1 MFFTALK
8 NAGVDSGI
16 FDAIL
21 IGFALY
27 IVEISADVA
36 AKWRLKAVKTNVV
49 GDVKKFFRNFLTSPA
64 TWVLAAFSRHFA
76 ATSTEIS
83 AK

>member
-1 MFFTALK
+1 MGLLKNSMFFTALK

-27 IVEISADVA
+27 FVEISADVA
-36 AKWRLKAVKTNVV
+36 AK
-49 GDVKKFFRNFLTSPA
+49 
-64 TWVLAAFSRHFA
+64 
-76 ATSTEIS
+76 
-83 AK
+83 

>member
-8 NAGVDSGI
+8 NAGADSGI

-27 IVEISADVA
+27 FVEISADVA
-36 AKWRLKAVKTNVV
+36 AK
-49 GDVKKFFRNFLTSPA
+49 
-64 TWVLAAFSRHFA
+64 
-76 ATSTEIS
+76 
-83 AK
+83 